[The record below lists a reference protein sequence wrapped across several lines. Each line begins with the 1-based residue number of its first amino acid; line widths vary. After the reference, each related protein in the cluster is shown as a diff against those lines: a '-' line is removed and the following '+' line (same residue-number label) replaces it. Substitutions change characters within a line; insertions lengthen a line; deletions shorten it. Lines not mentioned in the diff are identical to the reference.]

1 MKKAFIAAGFI
12 MAMIACKEQSLTP
25 TEDINNHSNAK
36 AGAQTGQGI
45 MVDFQ
50 VDANYVITEEVTY
63 HFDKDAAEAY
73 FTNGT
78 VTGPVITTGTGATQ
92 PTPAQPAPDPIKNS
106 EIQQQKCTFFNGGQL
121 AGYTYKKTVN
131 GTRGW
136 KWEWTYTVNGAL
148 VEPKTAWTS
157 TVTQPGVDP
166 TVPINAY
173 IAGLSMLNSTQHPS
187 KASFSLLSDDGLTNR
202 VQDLKIFVDG
212 VEIAA
217 PANTITNGEN
227 FYYATNAGSNGV
239 TSLLTPYEGQWAF
252 TILTTDSF
260 SGNNDPSNAIRAK
273 MDEVVTTLGV
283 GTHSITLTGIV
294 KGNAA
299 SAAVPVSVTKTVTI
313 NGGCNP

>member
-1 MKKAFIAAGFI
+1 MKKAFIAAGLI
-12 MAMIACKEQSLTP
+12 MAVIACKEQSLTP
-25 TEDINNHSNAK
+25 TEDFNNHSNAK

-63 HFDKDAAEAY
+63 HFDADAAEAY
-73 FTNGT
+73 FTNGS
-78 VTGPVITTGTGATQ
+78 VTGPVITTGTGPTQ
-92 PTPAQPAPDPIKNS
+92 STPAQPAPDPIKNS
-106 EIQQQKCTFFNGGQL
+106 EVVQQKCTFFNGGQL
-121 AGYTYKKTVN
+121 TGYTYKKTVN

-157 TVTQPGVDP
+157 TVTEPGVDP

-173 IAGLSMLNSTQHPS
+173 IAGLSVLKSTQHAS
-187 KASFSLLSDDGLTNR
+187 KASFSLLADDNITSR
-202 VQDLKIFVDG
+202 VQDLKVIVDG
-212 VEIAA
+212 TEIAT
-217 PANTITNGEN
+217 PASTLVSGED
-227 FYYATNAGSNGV
+227 FIYATNAGSNGV
-239 TSLLTPYEGQWAF
+239 TSLLTQYENSSVF
-252 TILTTDSF
+252 SILMNDSF

-273 MDEVVTTLGV
+273 MDEVVTTLGE

-299 SAAVPVSVTKTVTI
+299 SAAVPISVTKTLTI